1 MELTGD
7 QKLEKLKDI
16 FSNDNFVRHCNMK
29 LVEAYGGYSKIRMK
43 LGDEHKNFFG
53 TIHGGAIFA
62 LADTALGA
70 AANAYGNLSVAIN
83 CSIQYMKAGRTGNLT
98 AIAEETS
105 LNHSLASYTITIY
118 DDEEDVVAIF
128 QGMVYRKSQDI
139 IELKEATGQPQAV

>member
-7 QKLEKLKDI
+7 QKLEKLKEI
-16 FSNDNFVRHCNMK
+16 FSNDNFVRHCDME
-29 LVEAYGGYSKIRMK
+29 LVEAYGGFSKIRMK
-43 LGDEHKNFFG
+43 LGEAHKNFFG

-70 AANAYGNLSVAIN
+70 AANAYGTLSVAIN
-83 CSIQYMKAGRTGNLT
+83 CNIQYMKAGRTGYLT

-118 DDEEDVVAIF
+118 DDEEDIVAIF
-128 QGMVYRKSQDI
+128 QGMVYRKKQDI
-139 IELKEATGQPQAV
+139 LELKAASGHPCAI